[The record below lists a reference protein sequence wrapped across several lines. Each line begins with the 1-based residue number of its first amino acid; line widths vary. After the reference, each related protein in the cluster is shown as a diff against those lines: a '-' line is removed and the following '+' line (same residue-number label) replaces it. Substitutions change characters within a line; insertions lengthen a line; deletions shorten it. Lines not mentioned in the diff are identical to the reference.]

1 LLSAALQA
9 TEAIS
14 HSPFAIKKPVSMSHD
29 TLTKLTQEII
39 DFRDARDWKQFH
51 NPKDL
56 ATALS
61 IEASELQEIFLWKNG
76 AALEEALIA
85 KREHIE
91 QEVADI
97 ASYLLLLCSQ
107 LDIDLDQAIRK
118 KLELNKAKYPADQV
132 RGSSQ
137 KYDEY
142 KEK

>member
-1 LLSAALQA
+1 LAISLSSAAIQQL
-9 TEAIS
+9 
-14 HSPFAIKKPVSMSHD
+14 HCPMPHD
-29 TLTKLTQEII
+29 TLSKLTKEII

-76 AALEEALIA
+76 PQLDEALSV

-97 ASYLLLLCSQ
+97 ASYLLLLCNE
-107 LDIDLDQAIRK
+107 LNIDLDQAIRK
-118 KLELNKAKYPADQV
+118 KLEHNKAKYPADQV
-132 RGSSQ
+132 RGSSR

-142 KEK
+142 REK

>member
-1 LLSAALQA
+1 MSTDTI
-9 TEAIS
+9 TE
-14 HSPFAIKKPVSMSHD
+14 
-29 TLTKLTQEII
+29 LTKAILA
-39 DFRDARDWKQFH
+39 FRDERDWEQFH

-76 AALEEALIA
+76 PQLDEAIQA
-85 KREHIE
+85 KHEHIE

-97 ASYLLLLCSQ
+97 AAYLFLLCDT
-107 LDIDLDQAIRK
+107 LDIDLDQAVRS

-132 RGSSQ
+132 RGSSK

-142 KEK
+142 KAKPATITGAHEDL

>member
-1 LLSAALQA
+1 M
-9 TEAIS
+9 
-14 HSPFAIKKPVSMSHD
+14 PHD
-29 TLTKLTQEII
+29 TLSKLTKEII
-39 DFRDARDWKQFH
+39 DFRDARDLKQFH

-76 AALEEALIA
+76 PQLDEALSV

-97 ASYLLLLCSQ
+97 ASYLLLLCNE
-107 LDIDLDQAIRK
+107 LNIDLDQAIRK
-118 KLELNKAKYPADQV
+118 KLEHNKAKYPADQV
-132 RGSSQ
+132 RGSSR

-142 KEK
+142 REK

>member
-1 LLSAALQA
+1 
-9 TEAIS
+9 
-14 HSPFAIKKPVSMSHD
+14 MSHD
-29 TLTKLTQEII
+29 TLSKLAQEIV
-39 DFRDARDWKQFH
+39 DFRDAREWKQFH

-56 ATALS
+56 ATALA

-76 AALEEALIA
+76 AALEEALHA

-97 ASYLLLLCSQ
+97 ASYLLLLCRE

-132 RGSSQ
+132 RGSSK